1 MTQDAAGAAADLKK
15 RLTVISP
22 VYNEEDGIRSFYDEL
37 KRCLSELE
45 PRYRSTI
52 LFVLDRCTDNTLAI
66 LRDIADRDSAV
77 KCLVMS
83 SRFGHQMA
91 LLAGIDHAN
100 ADVYVMMDSDLQH
113 PPSVIKE
120 MTRTYEQG
128 FDVVYTV
135 RKEVERQGIWRKF
148 GGKIFYSILRRLS
161 DAPIHE
167 NAADFR
173 LVTDKVARVFRN
185 QIRERNMFMR
195 GLVGWV
201 GFNQKALEYV
211 AAPRFAGRSKYSMT
225 RMLRLAA
232 DALVSFSSFPL
243 RLSLIVGVLFSVAGF
258 LYALLTAF
266 QYFVHT
272 ELPSGWATLVI
283 LITIYSGV
291 QLICLG
297 MVGAYVGAIY
307 SEVKNRPHYIVDELI
322 NFPDRGDGQG

>member
-1 MTQDAAGAAADLKK
+1 MIENAPQVKTGSSK
-15 RLTVISP
+15 RLVVISP
-22 VYNEEDGIRSFYDEL
+22 VYNEEEVIRPFYDEL
-37 KRCLSELE
+37 KLCLYDLE
-45 PRYRSTI
+45 PHYRSTI
-52 LFVLDRCTDNTLAI
+52 VFVLDRCTDNTLAI
-66 LRDIADRDSAV
+66 LRDIADRDDTV

-91 LLAGIDHAN
+91 LLAGIDHTD

-113 PPSVIKE
+113 PPSVIKQ
-120 MTRTYEQG
+120 MIRTYEQG
-128 FDVVYTV
+128 FDVVYTI
-135 RKEVERQGIWRKF
+135 RMEIEGQGTWRKL
-148 GGKIFYSILRRLS
+148 GGKMFYSILRRLS

-173 LVTDKVARVFRN
+173 LITDRVARVFRD

-201 GFNQKALEYV
+201 GFNQKAVKYV
-211 AAPRFAGRSKYSMT
+211 AAGRFAGRSKYSMA
-225 RMLRLAA
+225 RMFRLAG
-232 DALVSFSSFPL
+232 DALISFSSFPL
-243 RLSLIVGVLFSVAGF
+243 RLSLIVGVVFSVVGF

-322 NFPDRGDGQG
+322 NFTASGNGQG